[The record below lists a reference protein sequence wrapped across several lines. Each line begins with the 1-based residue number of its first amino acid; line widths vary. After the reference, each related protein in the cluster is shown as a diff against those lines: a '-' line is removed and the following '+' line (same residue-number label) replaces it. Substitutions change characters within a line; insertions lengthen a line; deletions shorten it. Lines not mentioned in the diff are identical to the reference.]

1 VLAYIVANL
10 ERKTL
15 LWLLVMA
22 PLIHSCLDIPKEA
35 APETVSLTYTPVEIA
50 KPVKGAGTVAVIVN
64 DLRADPQ
71 KVGNVT
77 GTVLKAG
84 KGVITTS
91 GDVKEIVQKAV
102 QTELVK
108 LGFAAGTT
116 SATVLIDVTQFDL
129 QHVVVS
135 SDDYQSQAK
144 ILMHAEVRGADQ
156 KIFYSQ
162 LITGQSYSSNGSD
175 EQTLSLALNRA
186 VANLITDP
194 EFVKAILTAEAGQSR

>member
-1 VLAYIVANL
+1 MLTYIVRNL

-22 PLIHSCLDIPKEA
+22 PLINSCLDLPKEA
-35 APETVSLTYTPVEIA
+35 VPETVSVTYTPVEIA

-71 KVGNVT
+71 QVGNIT
-77 GTVLKAG
+77 GTVKMAG
-84 KGVITTS
+84 KGVITSS

-102 QTELVK
+102 ATELK
-108 LGFAAGTT
+108 ELGFAAGTT
-116 SATVLIDVTQFDL
+116 SATVVIGVTQFDL
-129 QHVVVS
+129 EHVVVS

-144 ILMHAEVRGADQ
+144 ILMHAEVRGAGQ
-156 KIFYSQ
+156 KIIYSQ
-162 LITGQSYSSNGSD
+162 LVTGQSYSSNGSD

-194 EFVKAILTAEAGQSR
+194 KLVKAILTAEAGPS